1 MKMIQIVFSGLM
13 ILFMAMGSVLHAA
26 NSGDYAIIDSLTEAQ
41 LAEMLQGANLSLNS
55 LNYEKDWDLS
65 SRMKSEWHLNA
76 LQQPLSGAKQ
86 VSELR
91 RLCADGGDAG
101 LAATMNHFINIAFYD
116 ADLMDA
122 YLEAYWQYQL
132 KFQSSVKKPR
142 DIFRFWEGVLNEL
155 SPQIGS
161 FSRHL
166 GNLHRDSLS
175 AYVYAAFAESEDKD
189 KYSGLW
195 AKKQLPEAPNLDA
208 DELHKQ
214 LSFACNEAAEAAM
227 KYLAASQVLREGA
240 GKLKYTNKKPMIKHS
255 KHGTIIIGSNAD
267 DNYIQASNKQ
277 LKGKKICLMIEP
289 GGNDCYELNINAGHK
304 HNSYVLID
312 YSGDDVYRNSEP
324 GGMFFSS
331 MGIGISYDLSGNDTY
346 LLDDFAFSAFM
357 GVNLHVDYAGADSY
371 RSGLFSQG
379 AAMQGIG
386 MLVDMEGNDTYN
398 ATTMA
403 QGLGSVGGV
412 GALLDYSGADTYILG
427 GKYTHAPLMPDDFR
441 SMGQGMGFGMRPD
454 FAGGLG
460 LLYDKAGNDKYL
472 GGVYAQGVGYWY
484 ATGVLIDE
492 AGNDVYNAVYYPQG
506 SGIHLASGFLY
517 DGGGNDTYYSRNG
530 PGQGAGH
537 DWGMG
542 MLIDNSGNDAYSIHG
557 GNGLGLS
564 NSVGIFIDKSGD
576 DRYERNEAQ
585 NYGNA
590 AFARSTGGIGLFL
603 DMGGKDSYHDSSKAD
618 NSNWEKG
625 TYGLGRDIELGE
637 KPLSITQEKIS
648 DDPLVAADAPIEEVF
663 AAASEWEVGSAVN
676 RVREARK
683 ILVERQEEAL
693 PYIVKNKLSGK
704 SGLEYRALEAFL
716 DKVPGFKD
724 QLFNFVE
731 DSDSLKAKTAMSL
744 IAGVGD
750 STLIV
755 PIKRHLENKRYIT
768 ACISLLGSIKS
779 EESIKILSTYAFHSS
794 ERYRYIAARSLRQI
808 GSNGAIEVLKSMNRD
823 ESFLVQALIRN
834 LPKE

>member
-13 ILFMAMGSVLHAA
+13 IIFMALSSGMYAV
-26 NSGDYAIIDSLTEAQ
+26 NSDAYNIIDAQTEAE
-41 LAEMLQGANLSLNS
+41 LAEMLQGANLNLNS

-65 SRMKSEWHLNA
+65 SRMKRTWHMNA
-76 LQQPLSGAKQ
+76 LQQPLKGAKQ
-86 VSELR
+86 VGELR
-91 RLCADGGDAG
+91 RICADGSDAG
-101 LAATMNHFINIAFYD
+101 MAATLNHFMNIAFCD
-116 ADLMDA
+116 ADLMDS

-132 KFQSSVKKPR
+132 KFTASVKQPK
-142 DIFRFWEGVLNEL
+142 DIFRFWEDVLNEL
-155 SPQIGS
+155 NPLLGS
-161 FSRHL
+161 FSQSQWQTHK
-166 GNLHRDSLS
+166 DSLG
-175 AYVYAAFAESEDKD
+175 AYIFAAFAESEDKE
-189 KYSGLW
+189 KYEKLLQQ
-195 AKKQLPEAPNLDA
+195 KKLPDAPNWEA
-208 DELHKQ
+208 DELQKQ
-214 LSFACNEAAEAAM
+214 LSFSYNNAALAAI
-227 KYLAASQVLREGA
+227 KYLAASQVLREAA
-240 GKLKYTNKKPMIKHS
+240 GKLKYTNKKAIYKS
-255 KHGTIIIGSNAD
+255 TRYGTMIIGSRGND
-267 DNYIQASNKQ
+267 SYNQTTNKQ
-277 LKGKKICLMIEP
+277 LKGKRICLLIEP
-289 GGNDCYELNINAGHK
+289 SGTDTYELNLYANYL
-304 HNSYVLID
+304 HNSYLLID
-312 YSGDDVYRNSEP
+312 YSGDDVYRNYEP

-331 MGIGISYDLSGNDTY
+331 MGVGISYDLSGDDTY
-346 LLDDFAFSAFM
+346 LTDDFAFSAFK
-357 GVNLHVDYAGADSY
+357 GINLHVDYVGADNY

-403 QGLGSVGGV
+403 QGLGSVGGI
-412 GALLDYSGADTYILG
+412 GAMLDYSGADTYILG
-427 GKYTHAPLMPDDFR
+427 GKYTHAPLMPDDYR
-441 SMGQGMGFGMRPD
+441 SMGQGMGFGFRPD

-460 LLYDKAGNDKYL
+460 LVYDKAGNDKYL

-564 NSVGIFIDKSGD
+564 NSVGIFVDKSGD

-603 DMGGKDSYHDSSKAD
+603 DMGGKDLYSDSSKAD

-625 TYGLGRDIELGE
+625 TYGFGRDIELGE
-637 KPLSITQEKIS
+637 VAVATEAAKTS
-648 DDPLVAADAPIEEVF
+648 DDPLIAIDAPIAEVF
-663 AAASEWEVGSAVN
+663 AAAAEWEVGSAVN

-683 ILVERQEEAL
+683 VLVDRQQEAL
-693 PYIVKNKLSGK
+693 PYIIANKLDGR

-716 DKVPGFKD
+716 DKVPDFKD
-724 QLFNFVE
+724 SLFNYVE
-731 DSDSLKAKTAMSL
+731 ASDSLKAKTAMSL

-755 PIKRHLENKRYIT
+755 PIKRHLEAKRYIT

-779 EESIKILSTYAFHSS
+779 DESIEILNTYAFHSS
-794 ERYRYIAARSLRQI
+794 ERYRYIVARSLMQI
-808 GSNGAIEVLKSMNRD
+808 DKPKAKEVLKSMSND
-823 ESFLVQALIRN
+823 ESFLVQALLRN